1 MTERKILLIGRHG
14 VAPQKPEGGSEDW
27 LVPESVADLYI
38 EGLQMQDEILEIGAS
53 PNTTSV
59 RRTNKDRTED
69 TALARIAG
77 VFGMFPDVRTIRSA
91 AGVFYGRVP
100 PKSREDLARYV
111 GLKDVEVIRDDRFN
125 IGACS
130 LKAYKENGAAWMLN
144 DYLARPNASEQCG
157 ESIETFNSQMARNKA
172 GLVEYLTEVVEGD
185 TQFGNLITHATCI
198 ELPWMLVVNS
208 GRDTPIERIE
218 DIGGASSM
226 EEYGKLTI
234 DRTEGGL
241 YTAKFE
247 LKGQKHKVDLQK
259 LLG

>member
-1 MTERKILLIGRHG
+1 MTERKIILLGRHG

-27 LVPESVADLYI
+27 LVPESIAKLYI
-38 EGLQMQDEILEIGAS
+38 EGLQMQDEVLETGAT
-53 PNTTSV
+53 PRTTSV

-77 VFGMFPDVRTIRSA
+77 VFGMYPDSTMA
-91 AGVFYGRVP
+91 NGRNSVL
-100 PKSREDLARYV
+100 PKNKEELGHYARLREV
-111 GLKDVEVIRDDRFN
+111 QVVRDDRFN
-125 IGACS
+125 IGNCS

-144 DYLARPNASEQCG
+144 DYLARPEATEQCG
-157 ESIETFNSQMARNKA
+157 EPCEAFNSQMARNRA
-172 GLVEYLTEVVEGD
+172 GLVEYLTEVVEGN
-185 TQFGNLITHATCI
+185 TKFGNLITHATCI

-208 GRDTPIERIE
+208 GRNTPVERIE

-247 LKGQKHKVDLQK
+247 LKGQEHKVDLQN

>member
-1 MTERKILLIGRHG
+1 MLFNDFSIISISSPVMAF
-14 VAPQKPEGGSEDW
+14 VA
-27 LVPESVADLYI
+27 
-38 EGLQMQDEILEIGAS
+38 GAS
-53 PNTTSV
+53 PKTTSV

-77 VFGMFPDVRTIRSA
+77 VFGMFPDSTMSNKQDSVL
-91 AGVFYGRVP
+91 
-100 PKSREDLARYV
+100 PKSKEELGHYA
-111 GLKDVEVIRDDRFN
+111 GLRNVQVVRDDRFN
-125 IGACS
+125 IGVCS

-144 DYLARPNASEQCG
+144 DYLQRPEATEQCG
-157 ESIETFNSQMARNKA
+157 EPCEAFNSQMARNKA

-185 TQFGNLITHATCI
+185 TKFGNLITHATCI

-208 GRDTPIERIE
+208 GRDTPVERIE

-234 DRTEGGL
+234 DRTDGGL
-241 YTAKFE
+241 YTATFN
-247 LKGQKHKVDLQK
+247 LKDVDYKVDMQK